1 MIHPNDVFKI
11 GKFIKP
17 HGLKGEIALEFDNDI
32 FDKADC
38 PYLVCL
44 VDGIYV
50 PFFIKKYRFKGND
63 IALISFE
70 DVTSEE
76 QAKMFNGLEVYFPR
90 AYFDSENEEVDFSLD
105 FFIGFTVYDE
115 QEGEI
120 GRIIDI
126 NDSTINT
133 LFLLENQ
140 NGEEHIIPA
149 SDDFITKIDE
159 ENKKIYM
166 NLPTGLIE

>member
-1 MIHPNDVFKI
+1 MIHLKDVFKI

-44 VDGIYV
+44 IDGIFV
-50 PFFIKKYRFKGND
+50 PFFIKEYRFKGND
-63 IALISFE
+63 IALITFE
-70 DVTSEE
+70 DVTTEQ

-90 AYFDSENEEVDFSLD
+90 AYFDSENEEVEFSLD
-105 FFIGFTVYDE
+105 FFIGYTVCDK

-120 GRIIDI
+120 GQIIEV
-126 NDSTINT
+126 NDSTINI
-133 LFLLENQ
+133 LFLLESKD
-140 NGEEHIIPA
+140 GDEHIIPA

-159 ENKKIYM
+159 ENKILYM
-166 NLPTGLIE
+166 DLPIGLIE